1 MRDRPR
7 LHLRRESEADERAI
21 QFLKELVAATPTQR
35 NWRGILISL
44 LVIGLVS
51 SLIVTCVILLTPPD
65 LGPRIRGHLVT
76 LEDIVKSTYR
86 VQHDDAAWITDDVIT
101 YRDDDGGVSAYHVLR
116 NATTV
121 LVSNVTMRQKHSE
134 RALVSPDLNFVILFG
149 RRKKLTEYTGEAPC
163 WLLSV
168 NSGRVSALKPE
179 PWSERHPALQH
190 AAWMA
195 GSALLMLHGGNIYY
209 KARALS
215 ADSFAVTSDGRAGLL
230 QHGLPDLLYAE
241 HILRAES
248 AVWPSPDGTLLLYF
262 SFNCTAVAELHY
274 TEYGAAAEPAY
285 PRVRSVRYPR
295 AGAVNPSL
303 TVTVANVTNPV
314 RMDYRTVLPP
324 AGLSDSELYA
334 AGVRWLDNS
343 RASVT
348 WYNRRQNVSH
358 VSVCSAPS
366 WRCRTVYQSQS
377 PRGWVPIGDGP
388 VFSESGSAAALLDRV
403 QDGDHGLYTQILMV
417 ELGAGR
423 SVTQMTQNRADVTR
437 ILAWTKGFIY
447 YLSAVEGWPGERH
460 LYRLSEHRSPL
471 RRTVHCLTCPAAEGA
486 PGPRCLQHEALVAAG
501 GRYALRCVG
510 PDVPRLTLA
519 APAGAVSL
527 RNSTALRA
535 AAAGLAAP
543 AVRLLAV
550 PLPAGRAA
558 TVRLL
563 VPPQYRDGDQ
573 AAYPLLLWLAPGAAA
588 DRRWRVDWPAYLAS
602 QQSFVVATVEVPAA
616 AGAEVPVGAA
626 ETAAL
631 RLVVSQLTEKLSFVS
646 ASRVLVAGWQ
656 YGGYLA
662 ASLLASAAPGQQL
675 RCAVAVAPIANWEL
689 YASAASERRLGD
701 PHTNQRGYS
710 ESAVGGAGLVGRRLL
725 LVHGTADT
733 SVSVQHTLLLA
744 RRLQRAGALFSQ
756 MLYPDEGHQLDGV
769 REHLYRTLDQYLHE
783 CFLPDNVRQLV
794 AETI

>member
-1 MRDRPR
+1 
-7 LHLRRESEADERAI
+7 
-21 QFLKELVAATPTQR
+21 
-35 NWRGILISL
+35 
-44 LVIGLVS
+44 
-51 SLIVTCVILLTPPD
+51 
-65 LGPRIRGHLVT
+65 
-76 LEDIVKSTYR
+76 
-86 VQHDDAAWITDDVIT
+86 
-101 YRDDDGGVSAYHVLR
+101 
-116 NATTV
+116 
-121 LVSNVTMRQKHSE
+121 
-134 RALVSPDLNFVILFG
+134 
-149 RRKKLTEYTGEAPC
+149 
-163 WLLSV
+163 
-168 NSGRVSALKPE
+168 
-179 PWSERHPALQH
+179 
-190 AAWMA
+190 MA

-262 SFNCTAVAELHY
+262 SFNCTAVAELQY

-295 AGAVNPSL
+295 GSVPRQF
-303 TVTVANVTNPV
+303 PV
-314 RMDYRTVLPP
+314 PRD
-324 AGLSDSELYA
+324 LYP
-334 AGVRWLDNS
+334 V
-343 RASVT
+343 
-348 WYNRRQNVSH
+348 
-358 VSVCSAPS
+358 SAPS
-366 WRCRTVYQSQS
+366 
-377 PRGWVPIGDGP
+377 VPK
-388 VFSESGSAAALLDRV
+388 E
-403 QDGDHGLYTQILMV
+403 LYPV
-417 ELGAGR
+417 ELGTGR

-471 RRTVHCLTCPAAEGA
+471 RRTVHCLTCPASDGA
-486 PGPRCLQHEALVAAG
+486 PGARCLQHEALVATG

-602 QQSFVVATVEVPAA
+602 QQSFVVATVDVPAA
-616 AGAEVPVGAA
+616 AGAEVTVGAA

-631 RLVVSQLTEKLSFVS
+631 RRVVSHLTEKLSFVS

-662 ASLLASAAPGQQL
+662 ASLLASAGPGQQL